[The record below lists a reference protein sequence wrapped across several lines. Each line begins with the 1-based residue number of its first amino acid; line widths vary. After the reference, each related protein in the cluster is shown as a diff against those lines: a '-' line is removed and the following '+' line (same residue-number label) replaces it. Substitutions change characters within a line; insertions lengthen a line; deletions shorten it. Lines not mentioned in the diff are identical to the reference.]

1 MYVILTNSSICTTR
15 ERKSQILRVLALDQ
29 KRVNNKLLVA
39 WEGIP
44 FIAAGIILT
53 IIFYVLGWKFF
64 AIPMGVLTLFTV
76 FFFRDPERPQ
86 IHDKMAILTP
96 ADGKILEVE
105 NLPNGDNHCEGRVIK
120 VSIFM
125 SLFNSHINRIPTQG
139 KISDLSYQPGKFFSA
154 NRQKASLYNE
164 HNIVTL
170 ETHNRKKIVFV
181 QIAGLIARRI
191 SCWVKQGDYVEAG
204 QRFGLIRFGSR
215 LEVYLPADSIINVKR
230 GVKVKAGQTIIG
242 YLSEEEGSK

>member
-125 SLFNSHINRIPTQG
+125 SLFNSHINRIPT
-139 KISDLSYQPGKFFSA
+139 
-154 NRQKASLYNE
+154 
-164 HNIVTL
+164 
-170 ETHNRKKIVFV
+170 
-181 QIAGLIARRI
+181 
-191 SCWVKQGDYVEAG
+191 
-204 QRFGLIRFGSR
+204 
-215 LEVYLPADSIINVKR
+215 
-230 GVKVKAGQTIIG
+230 
-242 YLSEEEGSK
+242 